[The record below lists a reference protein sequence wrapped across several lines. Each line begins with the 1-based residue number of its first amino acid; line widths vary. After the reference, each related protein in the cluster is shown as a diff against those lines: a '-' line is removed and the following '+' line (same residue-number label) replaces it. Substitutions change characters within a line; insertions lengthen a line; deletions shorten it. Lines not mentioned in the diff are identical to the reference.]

1 MTIDDRSRFGD
12 DEEVER
18 VARRFESAELP
29 PGEFKHRE
37 HLVVA
42 LLYLLR
48 HTPAEAHERMR
59 LGIHSFLRAHGE
71 DPAPVYHET
80 LTAFW
85 IRRVG
90 SFAARA
96 DRRRPLHE
104 LANELCAECGDARLA
119 FAYYSKPLIDTDE
132 ARRGFVEPDLKA
144 LDF

>member
-1 MTIDDRSRFGD
+1 MTNHDGQRFGD
-12 DEEVER
+12 DEEVEE
-18 VARRFESAELP
+18 VGRRFESGELRP
-29 PGEFKHRE
+29 DEFKHRQ

-48 HTPAEAHERMR
+48 HPPPEAHELMR
-59 LGIHSFLRAHGE
+59 RGIHAFLRAHGE

-85 IRRVG
+85 IRRVAA
-90 SFAARA
+90 FAARA

-104 LANELCAECGDARLA
+104 LANDLCAECGAARLV
-119 FAYYSKPLIDTDE
+119 FEYYSKALVDTDA
-132 ARRGFVEPDLKA
+132 ARRGRVEPDLKA

>member
-1 MTIDDRSRFGD
+1 MTGHDGRRFGA
-12 DEEVER
+12 DEEVEEVGR
-18 VARRFESAELP
+18 GFESGGLRP
-29 PGEFKHRE
+29 DEFKHRE

-48 HTPAEAHERMR
+48 HPPAEAHGRMR
-59 LGIHSFLRAHGE
+59 RGIHAFLRAHGE

-90 SFAARA
+90 AFVARA

-104 LANELCAECGDARLA
+104 LANELCADCGDARLV
-119 FAYYSKPLIDTDE
+119 FEYYSRALVETDE
-132 ARRGFVEPDLKA
+132 ARRGRVEPDLKA

>member
-1 MTIDDRSRFGD
+1 MTGHDGKRFGA
-12 DEEVER
+12 DEEVEE
-18 VARRFESAELP
+18 VARRFESGELRP
-29 PGEFKHRE
+29 DEFKHRE

-48 HTPAEAHERMR
+48 HPAPEAHERMR
-59 LGIHSFLRAHGE
+59 RGIHSFLRAHGE

-90 SFAARA
+90 AFVGRA
-96 DRRRPLHE
+96 GRGRPLRE
-104 LANELCAECGDARLA
+104 LANELAAECGDARLA
-119 FAYYSKPLIDTDE
+119 FGYFSKELIGTEE
-132 ARRGFVEPDLKA
+132 ARRGWVEPDLKA